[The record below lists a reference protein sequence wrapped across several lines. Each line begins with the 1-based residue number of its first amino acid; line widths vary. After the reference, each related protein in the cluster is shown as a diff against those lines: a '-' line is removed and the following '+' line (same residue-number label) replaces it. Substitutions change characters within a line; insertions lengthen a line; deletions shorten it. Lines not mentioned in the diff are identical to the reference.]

1 MGKKRKSADS
11 FNNAVTSAAAQAVAE
26 ILRRGELTRGGD
38 KPAPRKARARYD
50 NARPDSDT
58 ARAFA
63 RSILPQTPLQLANPA
78 DRASLRRQARD
89 CCENGAHAGAMARL
103 FALYVVGSGAR
114 LRFLGYEK
122 FKQKEFDDETKR
134 YIEYRWREFATDV
147 RFSALLRAAMQSIVT
162 DGEAFVLIKNNPRK
176 REKFDLYLIDAARV
190 GNPNGA
196 PDTLEQ
202 QDGISFDVFG
212 NVESYTIYDAPTSAT
227 AGYLP
232 SKYQTIPADL
242 VFHLFRQDFAE
253 QTRGI
258 SWFAPCL
265 NLLQQLNEYTKASI
279 EAAKQGARVWA
290 TIETS
295 EGFVPSIDYLDLER
309 GVPYDSYSA
318 VETPNGKLLTLPPGT
333 TARGFSPT
341 QPNTAADAYTANLL
355 SQIGYALGL
364 PRNKATGSS
373 HEYNFAS
380 GRLDNQPFELLITT
394 LQRDLFERDL
404 CDRVFK
410 FFYKS
415 LIPDLIERGYT
426 AAPIDDVNW
435 EWIWADPPLVDAEA
449 TARTASIQLKSGQRS
464 MREVWE
470 RLHPEGDFNL
480 AVQEIKKEAAQ
491 FPEFFGATGK
501 EPAAG
506 NDDAAGGDADETTPT
521 EATRIDE
528 PKAAPVALIGGFE
541 NG

>member
-1 MGKKRKSADS
+1 MANKKRRRK
-11 FNNAVTSAAAQAVAE
+11 TQQRREAVA
-26 ILRRGELTRGGD
+26 
-38 KPAPRKARARYD
+38 RYE
-50 NARPDSDT
+50 NARPTSDT
-58 ARAFA
+58 RRAFVD
-63 RSILPQTPLQLANPA
+63 SVQKQTPLQLGNPT
-78 DRASLRRQARD
+78 DRASLRQQARV
-89 CCENGAHAGAMARL
+89 CCESGAHAGTMARL
-103 FALYVVGSGAR
+103 FALYVVGSGPR

-122 FKQKEFDDETKR
+122 FKNKLFDDATKR
-134 YIEYRWREFATDV
+134 YIEYRWKEFATDV
-147 RFSALLRAAMQSIVT
+147 RFPALLRSAMQAIVT
-162 DGEAFVLIKNNPRK
+162 DGEAFVVVRNNPRK
-176 REKFDLYLIDAARV
+176 LEGFDLYLLDAQRV

-202 QDGISFDVFG
+202 QDGITFDEYG
-212 NVESYTIYDAPTSAT
+212 NVVAYTVYESPKNACSGYMASRFQTVAP
-227 AGYLP
+227 
-232 SKYQTIPADL
+232 D
-242 VFHLFRQDFAE
+242 VMFHLFRQDFAE

-265 NLLQQLNEYTKASI
+265 NLLQQLNEYTQASV

-295 EGFVPSIDYLDLER
+295 EGFVPAVDYLSLEQ

-341 QPNTAADAYTANLL
+341 QPTTAADAYTANLL
-355 SQIGYALGL
+355 SQIGYTLGL

-404 CDRVFK
+404 CDKVFM
-410 FFYKS
+410 FFYRG
-415 LIPDLIERGYT
+415 LIPDLIQAGFQV
-426 AAPIDDVNW
+426 APLDDIDW
-435 EWIWADPPLVDAEA
+435 EWTWPSPPLVDAEA

-470 RLHPEGDFNL
+470 TIHPEGDFNS
-480 AVQEIKKEAAQ
+480 AVNEIAKEAAL
-491 FPEFFGATGK
+491 FPSFFGVASKETIEPQEAATP
-501 EPAAG
+501 ES
-506 NDDAAGGDADETTPT
+506 
-521 EATRIDE
+521 ATRIDE
-528 PKAAPVALIGGFE
+528 PKAHARPVLE
-541 NG
+541 E

>member
-1 MGKKRKSADS
+1 M
-11 FNNAVTSAAAQAVAE
+11 
-26 ILRRGELTRGGD
+26 
-38 KPAPRKARARYD
+38 
-50 NARPDSDT
+50 
-58 ARAFA
+58 
-63 RSILPQTPLQLANPA
+63 
-78 DRASLRRQARD
+78 
-89 CCENGAHAGAMARL
+89 
-103 FALYVVGSGAR
+103 
-114 LRFLGYEK
+114 
-122 FKQKEFDDETKR
+122 
-134 YIEYRWREFATDV
+134 
-147 RFSALLRAAMQSIVT
+147 
-162 DGEAFVLIKNNPRK
+162 
-176 REKFDLYLIDAARV
+176 
-190 GNPNGA
+190 
-196 PDTLEQ
+196 
-202 QDGISFDVFG
+202 
-212 NVESYTIYDAPTSAT
+212 
-227 AGYLP
+227 
-232 SKYQTIPADL
+232 
-242 VFHLFRQDFAE
+242 
-253 QTRGI
+253 
-258 SWFAPCL
+258 
-265 NLLQQLNEYTKASI
+265 
-279 EAAKQGARVWA
+279 
-290 TIETS
+290 
-295 EGFVPSIDYLDLER
+295 
-309 GVPYDSYSA
+309 
-318 VETPNGKLLTLPPGT
+318 
-333 TARGFSPT
+333 
-341 QPNTAADAYTANLL
+341 
-355 SQIGYALGL
+355 

-480 AVQEIKKEAAQ
+480 AVQEIKKEALQ

-506 NDDAAGGDADETTPT
+506 NDDADGGNADETTPT